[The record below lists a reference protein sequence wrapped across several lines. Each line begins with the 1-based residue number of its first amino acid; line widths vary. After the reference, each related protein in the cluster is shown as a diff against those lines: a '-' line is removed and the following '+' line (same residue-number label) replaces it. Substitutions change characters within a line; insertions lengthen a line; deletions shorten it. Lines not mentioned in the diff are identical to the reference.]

1 VPQPELDD
9 ALDAADKFVSVEA
22 AIARRLS
29 GQKLSQLT
37 AAAREL
43 GAPHS
48 KPFRDTGHL
57 LIYSPKKWTGG
68 RGGGRPGPEGGGHR
82 AGLRTGWSLSN
93 WTLAKARQ

>member
-43 GAPHS
+43 GAPAAAVC
-48 KPFRDTGHL
+48 
-57 LIYSPKKWTGG
+57 
-68 RGGGRPGPEGGGHR
+68 RG
-82 AGLRTGWSLSN
+82 AW
-93 WTLAKARQ
+93 ARVTVDQIRHWALQTF